1 MLAPL
6 KGFPMPIQNLE
17 EENPVIVT
25 QCKSERRCLAAVTS
39 PRRTGWE
46 NNERIKSTRMET
58 SRKTKELWRKKVI
71 NRCEGTEH
79 DLNSHVFCLW
89 EDSCFSAIS

>member
-1 MLAPL
+1 
-6 KGFPMPIQNLE
+6 MPIQNLE
-17 EENPVIVT
+17 EENPVILT
-25 QCKSERRCLAAVTS
+25 QCKSERRCLTAVTS

>member
-1 MLAPL
+1 MVAPL
-6 KGFPMPIQNLE
+6 IGFPMPIQKLE
-17 EENPVIVT
+17 EENDFKVT

-58 SRKTKELWRKKVI
+58 SHKTKELWHKK
-71 NRCEGTEH
+71 
-79 DLNSHVFCLW
+79 SY
-89 EDSCFSAIS
+89 

>member
-1 MLAPL
+1 
-6 KGFPMPIQNLE
+6 MPIQNLE

-58 SRKTKELWRKKVI
+58 SRKTKELWHTKVI
-71 NRCEGTEH
+71 DRCEGTEH
-79 DLNSHVFCLW
+79 DLNSHVLCLW

>member
-1 MLAPL
+1 MSGQRGIILL
-6 KGFPMPIQNLE
+6 NVSTIKGISHA
-17 EENPVIVT
+17 NPKLRRGKSCHIN

-58 SRKTKELWRKKVI
+58 SHKTKELWHKK
-71 NRCEGTEH
+71 RY
-79 DLNSHVFCLW
+79 
-89 EDSCFSAIS
+89 

>member
-6 KGFPMPIQNLE
+6 RGFPMPIKKLE

-39 PRRTGWE
+39 RRRTGWE

-58 SRKTKELWRKKVI
+58 SHKTKELWHKK
-71 NRCEGTEH
+71 RY
-79 DLNSHVFCLW
+79 
-89 EDSCFSAIS
+89 